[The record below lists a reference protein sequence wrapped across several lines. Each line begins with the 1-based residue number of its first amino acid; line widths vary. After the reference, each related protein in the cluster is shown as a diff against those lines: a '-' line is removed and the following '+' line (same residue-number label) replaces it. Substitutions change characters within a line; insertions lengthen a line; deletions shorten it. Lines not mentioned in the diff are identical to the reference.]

1 MELTGKIIAVL
12 EARKGV
18 SPRTGNN
25 WMIQEYVLEMT
36 DTFVRKCVFSVFG
49 EDRIKQFNI
58 HEGET
63 LTIHFDIDAREFNG
77 RWYNDVRAYNVV
89 RENVQPP
96 IVPND
101 VPKQVQPEPAFP
113 QDGIFL
119 NDDEEIP
126 F

>member
-1 MELTGKIIAVL
+1 MTLTGKIVAIL
-12 EARKGV
+12 EARRGV
-18 SPRTGNN
+18 SSRTGNN
-25 WMIQEYVLEMT
+25 WMVQEYVLEVT
-36 DTFVRKCVFSVFG
+36 GVYVTKCLFSVFG
-49 EDRIKQFNI
+49 EDRIKLFNI
-58 HEGET
+58 HEGDN

-89 RENVQPP
+89 RGNVQPA

-113 QDGIFL
+113 QKSIFL
-119 NDDEEIP
+119 NDEEELP